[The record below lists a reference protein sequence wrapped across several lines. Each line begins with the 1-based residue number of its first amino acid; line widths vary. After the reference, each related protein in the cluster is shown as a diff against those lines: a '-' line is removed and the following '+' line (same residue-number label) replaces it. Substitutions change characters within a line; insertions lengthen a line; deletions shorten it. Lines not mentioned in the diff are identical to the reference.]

1 MNIKRLL
8 ALWLT
13 AALLLG
19 GLSAHGAE
27 TGEKVNLFQ
36 NSGFEKMTTEKGQY
50 DDFGTGKPNAWGSF
64 NGWTD
69 DTVNN
74 QSKRTRL
81 TKENPH
87 SGSYCTNIRL
97 PADVNNAPSVS
108 QTVQNLVPGGIYEIG
123 FHARSP
129 KYASEFFLQITFYKN
144 GEMVRTQNMLRTLP
158 SPAWKEY
165 KLQFPFPED
174 ADSMLVLFKLG
185 GYGDIYLDDVFLYK
199 VSDKP
204 VYTLETDAVF
214 YYSDDPT
221 PCVATVNA
229 ISERNAAV
237 TFILKDDRNREVL
250 RRENVAFSGK
260 CAVWEYP
267 LASIAKEK
275 KGYTLEA
282 HVTENGETTLL
293 TETVYRYPR
302 PSRLRN
308 DGVYLK
314 DGQPF
319 MPVIAHGINADQ
331 LAKCKEAGINVV
343 TISYWYADYETDE
356 TRIKTILKQVKN
368 NGLMAIVG
376 LYRKMMPAGADYNIG
391 NATRLIMAI
400 DADPELKDVVYAY
413 SMMDEPLQNDA
424 WCDAELEKGYKL
436 IRDLDDD
443 IPVLTVDCSNLASVT
458 KRNMNYC
465 DIYSCDAYYAGNGE
479 LSHWPGEMVKLAA
492 DVAKE
497 GQRSVYHLT
506 MAFYWRNEFPTGE
519 EIRHMLY
526 QAFLNG
532 AKGVGYYTINDA
544 TPKFDANGK
553 IEKDKDGNEIH
564 LALYETDRW
573 APLCRFGT
581 GDLLLARDHFVFGEG
596 ETVSEISGEGYTG
609 HIWEKDNKTY
619 VLLLSGSETETKTV
633 TVEMPYTSFLLGKY
647 GEEPDKCIET
657 GGITYTLSPR
667 ECVLF
672 VCEETETGVL
682 RLYRED
688 DTETTSL
695 KKGETIRAEIVT
707 GRDTEFLVSHL
718 GLYANG
724 GNELVLFKHFTKREN
739 GLCNTWTC
747 TFAVPSDGLSYK
759 AFFWNGLAPYYA

>member
-1 MNIKRLL
+1 MKIKRLL

-13 AALLLG
+13 AALLSG

-221 PCVATVNA
+221 PCVATVYA
-229 ISERNAAV
+229 VSEEVAKV
-237 TFILKDDRNREVL
+237 SFVLKNDRNKEVL
-250 RRENVAFSGK
+250 RKDGVSFSEK
-260 CAVWEYP
+260 KAIWEFP
-267 LASIAKEK
+267 LECIEKEK

-282 HVTENGETTLL
+282 YVEVNGETTLL
-293 TETVYRYPR
+293 TETVYRYKR
-302 PSRLRN
+302 PSRLRS

-356 TRIKTILKQVKN
+356 TRIKKILKQVKD

-376 LYRKMMPAGADYNIG
+376 LYRKMVPAGSDYNLS
-391 NATRLIMAI
+391 NTTRVVMAI
-400 DADPELKDVVYAY
+400 DADPELKSAVYAY

-424 WCDAELEKGYKL
+424 WCDAELEAGYKL
-436 IRDLDDD
+436 IRDLDND
-443 IPVLTVDCSNLASVT
+443 IPVLTVDCSNKASVT
-458 KRNMNYC
+458 KRNISYC
-465 DIYSCDAYYAGNGE
+465 DIYSCDAYYTGNGP
-479 LSHWPGEMVKLAA
+479 LSSWPGEMVKLAA
-492 DVAKE
+492 DVAAE
-497 GQRSVYHLT
+497 GNRTVYHLT
-506 MAFYWRNEFPTGE
+506 QAFEWLNRGTDDCLPTSA
-519 EIRHMLY
+519 EIRHMIY

-532 AKGVGYYTINDA
+532 AKGVGYYTISDSVYKRDENGEFV
-544 TPKFDANGK
+544 TDANGNK
-553 IEKDKDGNEIH
+553 QQIP
-564 LALYETDRW
+564 LYESDLW
-573 APLCRFGT
+573 QGLCAFGT
-581 GDLLLARDHFVFGEG
+581 GDLPIAAEHFVLGMGTKISDVDGEG
-596 ETVSEISGEGYTG
+596 HTG
-609 HIWEKDNKTY
+609 RIWERDGKAY
-619 VLLLSGSETETKTV
+619 VLLLSESETENKTV
-633 TVEMPYTSFLLGKY
+633 SVSLPYQTCRLSAYGKA
-647 GEEPDKCIET
+647 PHALIEN
-657 GGITYTLSPR
+657 GKIEYTLSPR
-667 ECVLF
+667 ECMLF
-672 VCEETETGVL
+672 ICEEIGVMHFFRADGTL
-682 RLYRED
+682 AE
-688 DTETTSL
+688 SP
-695 KKGETIRAEIVT
+695 KKGETIRAEVLT
-707 GRDTEFLVSHL
+707 DADAAVSVPL
-718 GLYANG
+718 LAAYSA
-724 GNELVLFKHFTKREN
+724 NELSMLDVLAKSDAAFADE
-739 GLCNTWTC
+739 WTC
-747 TFAVPSDGLSYK
+747 TFEVPADGLTYK
-759 AFFWNGLAPYYA
+759 AFLWDDMKP